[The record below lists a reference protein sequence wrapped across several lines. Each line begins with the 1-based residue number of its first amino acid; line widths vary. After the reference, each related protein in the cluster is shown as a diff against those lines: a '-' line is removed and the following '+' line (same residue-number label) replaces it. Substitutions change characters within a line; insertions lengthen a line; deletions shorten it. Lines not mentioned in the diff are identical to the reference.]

1 MSIFYSQLRNNHLF
15 RRKNRM
21 VQPDS
26 LNVGCMDPPPSC
38 TPGHAQPPVLSQK
51 TDGYSAENGG
61 VSWPAPWVAKKPYT
75 LNAPTAARA
84 AAPPDVVP
92 VGQSM
97 PRPDPGMAASA
108 VAFPAYCRH
117 FFPVICR
124 SAKRGMRPSDCFVW
138 CFEIAATPVLP
149 PFPRPFG
156 TIHQTKDTF
165 SMVKCPDARPIVYDI

>member
-1 MSIFYSQLRNNHLF
+1 VELAKWEGTLRGSRRMTAGAKPYTMKVVRTVFNGGHEETYGNATRLVPTQL
-15 RRKNRM
+15 
-21 VQPDS
+21 
-26 LNVGCMDPPPSC
+26 
-38 TPGHAQPPVLSQK
+38 
-51 TDGYSAENGG
+51 GYSAENGG

-149 PFPRPFG
+149 PFPWPFG